1 MDSYQHQLHSLCNDS
16 VHPQNW
22 ELVHAGTYSFDRHLF
37 ALPLD
42 RLINKAFLGMKN
54 MVHYGLISNSCRRS
68 GETFLIFSTNYRRFF
83 QNSASVSHQSSE
95 SFMQF

>member
-1 MDSYQHQLHSLCNDS
+1 
-16 VHPQNW
+16 VHPQNR

-42 RLINKAFLGMKN
+42 RLINKAFLGMKT

-68 GETFLIFSTNYRRFF
+68 GETFLIFLVLTIEDFSKTVQVFLI
-83 QNSASVSHQSSE
+83 SHQNRLCNSE
-95 SFMQF
+95 LAELSKAIA